1 MLRLLFIV
9 LIPAFLFSQNSNWK
23 SVVDLNLSVNSTDHI
38 DLYTDKN
45 GNHILVE
52 NGSTLKYYLY
62 SYSGSQVRSTT
73 INGSISSAYSKI
85 TGWDGKLY
93 ISYKKGST
101 IYTKVSNNA
110 GQSWTGINNI
120 NLNNSDLDGLELWTD
135 SNGLH
140 LVYSEW
146 DSEQEVYETKYKYS
160 EHGES
165 YWKNAKTITDENNI
179 DGGRPSVTTS
189 SNRVH
194 VSFTSEHNYAK
205 TRDKYN
211 TTWQSSQTQSTYY
224 PLRNII
230 IATSTKLHSFY
241 IEYHG
246 LPEYFYY
253 KNRDFSS
260 SSWSSSS
267 LITTSTSFSEQGKPD
282 VAVTANDKLHLVY
295 GEVGDI
301 EYREWNGSMSSDYS
315 VMSFEAAPRISA
327 NSNDVYVIA
336 ITSDGNNGYE
346 IKMRQRDYAPLAPQN
361 LSVTSNQDDHP
372 LLQWN
377 ANNEADLRRYR
388 VYRLNADPS
397 VFYTTGTS
405 FVDEDVVVS
414 QSGTTINYEIKAE
427 DWGGNISDA
436 SNQASINGYVGKRYV
451 RNSKSSNKPD
461 AYSLYQNYP
470 NPFNPST
477 IIRYDLPFDTFVS
490 LDVYDINGKKV
501 LNLVSEYQNA
511 GSYEVN
517 FDGKGMSSGIYI
529 YKITSEKFTS
539 FKRMLL
545 LK

>member
-1 MLRLLFIV
+1 MLRLLFFV
-9 LIPAFLFSQNSNWK
+9 LIPAFLFAQSSNWN
-23 SVVDLNLSVNSTDHI
+23 SVVDLNLSVNSTDRL
-38 DLYTDKN
+38 DLYTDKS

-62 SYSGSQVRSTT
+62 SYSGSLIRQYT
-73 INGSISSAYSKI
+73 IDASASVDYSKI
-85 TGWDGKLY
+85 VGWDGKLY
-93 ISYKKGST
+93 VSYKKGST

-110 GQSWTGINNI
+110 GQSWSGINNI
-120 NLNNSDLDGLELWTD
+120 SMNNSNSDGLELWAD
-135 SNGLH
+135 DNGLH
-140 LVYSEW
+140 IVYSEW
-146 DSEQEVYETKYKYS
+146 DSEQEVYETKYKLSNHNY
-160 EHGES
+160 S
-165 YWKNAKTITDENNI
+165 YWINPKTVTDESNVN
-179 DGGRPSVTTS
+179 GGMPSVTTS
-189 SNRVH
+189 SSRVH
-194 VSFTSEHNYAK
+194 VAFTNEYSYAK

-211 TTWQSSQTQSTYY
+211 NSWQSSQTQSTYY
-224 PLRNII
+224 PLRNTI

-241 IEYHG
+241 SEYHG

-253 KNRDFSS
+253 RNRDLSGS
-260 SSWSSSS
+260 TWSSAS
-267 LITTSTSFSEQGKPD
+267 LITASTSFDEQGKPD

-295 GEVGDI
+295 GYVGDI
-301 EYREWNGSMSSDYS
+301 EYREWNGSMSSAYS

-327 NSNDVYVIA
+327 NSNDVYVIG
-336 ITSDGNNGYE
+336 ITDDGNYGYE
-346 IKMRQRDYAPLAPQN
+346 IKMRQRDYAPLAPQS
-361 LSVTSNQDDHP
+361 LSVTANQDDHP

-405 FVDEDVVVS
+405 FVDEDVEVS
-414 QSGTTINYEIKAE
+414 QSGTTINYEVKAE

-451 RNSKSSNKPD
+451 RNSESSDKPD
-461 AYSLYQNYP
+461 TYSLYQNYP

-477 IIRYDLPFDTFVS
+477 VIRYDLPSDTFVS
-490 LDVYDINGKKV
+490 IDVYDINGKKI
-501 LNLVSEYQNA
+501 LNLVSAYQNV

-517 FDGKGMSSGIYI
+517 FDGTGLSSGIYI
-529 YKITSEKFTS
+529 YKITSGKYTS